1 MPNPKDGLATPPSG
15 DQVQGAEAIA
25 EAVRRLFRTLRT
37 LRSYPIDN
45 EISVRALGE
54 FTPRLAQALPFS
66 LELGA
71 QEFRWGDTPL
81 KDDRGAF
88 PPLMADLYR
97 DGIRRIQL
105 EPGLAEEELRR
116 FLLTLASPLDASDL
130 TEDYVTRLWEADV
143 PHVRVFAVDPYLD
156 VETPEEVLEGHV
168 PRGSHAEELAPAPE
182 LKIPPPP
189 ESAFQIAPE
198 DEARVAQ
205 EMKRAATSR
214 PWGAFVDALFDSV
227 TAPMQEEQRENLV
240 EIFEAYFFRL
250 VREHQVD
257 VAARVLEQ
265 LRGPSASAAASLFGP
280 SVARIAQADRL
291 VALHEALEARTA
303 SAKDAVSLLVVL
315 GPDSLDAVC
324 TFLEQTTS
332 ERLRRLY
339 ADVLLRMGGPA
350 SPRVIERFRSASGD
364 ARRTYARALGG
375 LEGEAVVT
383 TLLDARSEP
392 DAGIRREVVRA
403 LATHHDARAGGALLR
418 IALED
423 TEPESRIIALRGL
436 EGTRTRLN
444 YQNLL
449 QRIQSRQY
457 RSLASEEK
465 DLLFRVLGTIGDD
478 DVVPLLQKILRHSW
492 IPGRTHR
499 DDWPRAASG
508 LARLGTPSALVVLE
522 AASGPGTRQS
532 APRWAA
538 SSRRPGGQAPSA
550 GSPSWSYRT
559 ICS

>member
-1 MPNPKDGLATPPSG
+1 M
-15 DQVQGAEAIA
+15 QGAEAIV
-25 EAVRRLFRTLRT
+25 EAVRWLFRTVRT

-45 EISVRALGE
+45 EMSVRALRE
-54 FTPRLAQALPFS
+54 LTPRLEQVLPFS
-66 LELGA
+66 LELGT
-71 QEFRWGDTPL
+71 EELRWEATSL
-81 KDDRGAF
+81 KDDRGSF
-88 PPLMADLYR
+88 PPLIADLYR
-97 DGIRRIQL
+97 DGIRRIRL
-105 EPGLAEEELRR
+105 ELGLEEDELRR
-116 FLLTLASPLDASDL
+116 LLLALASPLDPTDL
-130 TEDYVTRLWEADV
+130 TEDYVTRLWESDV
-143 PHVRVFAVDPYLD
+143 PNVRIFAVDPYLD
-156 VETPEEVLEGHV
+156 VDLPADVLEGNV
-168 PRGSHAEELAPAPE
+168 PPASHAEEVAPDAE

-198 DEARVAQ
+198 DEARIAQ
-205 EMKRAATSR
+205 ESERAATSR
-214 PWGAFVDALFDSV
+214 PWNAFVDALFDSV
-227 TAPMQEEQRENLV
+227 TSQTHGEQRENLV
-240 EIFEAYFFRL
+240 EIFEAYFYRL
-250 VREHQVD
+250 VRDRQVD
-257 VAARVLEQ
+257 VAAQVLEQ
-265 LRGPSASAAASLFGP
+265 LKSPSSSAAASLFAP

-303 SAKDAVSLLVVL
+303 SAKDAVSLLVLL
-315 GPDSLDAVC
+315 GPETLDAVC

-339 ADVLLRMGGPA
+339 ADVLLRIGGPA
-350 SPRVIERFRSASGD
+350 TPRVIERFRSTSGD

-375 LEGEAVVT
+375 LEGEAIVK

-392 DAGIRREVVRA
+392 DPAVRREVVRA
-403 LATHHDARAGGALLR
+403 LATQHDARAGGALLQM
-418 IALED
+418 ALKD
-423 TEPESRIIALRGL
+423 AEPESRIIALRGL

-444 YQNLL
+444 YQDLL

-522 AASGPGTRQS
+522 AASGHRHRELASICAS
-532 APRWAA
+532 AL
-538 SSRRPGGQAPSA
+538 
-550 GSPSWSYRT
+550 RT
-559 ICS
+559 AQKDRL